1 MTLPSSGVISISDLR
16 TEFSGPTPSSL
27 SDYYS
32 GGTYVPAGTQNGSG
46 TVIPTSGTIA
56 LSNFY
61 GAKNW
66 VKSTAYLGDGVGSY
80 NGGNNGSAF
89 LYGAHT
95 TSGGSAGMPGT
106 CYIQDTSTG
115 SRKYSINLSST
126 YFPLVPSI
134 VNSDNS
140 LNQYCLGTGDVTPA
154 YSYADVPILVWRNQ
168 YSNWTDTMIQNE
180 LGLSTAQV
188 AQVQYASQVW
198 WANAYSG
205 MDSLLYYGIAIL
217 NSSNYNSGSL
227 GNAWNNKTV
236 VEYFYNDDTGGEWS
250 DHGFIFAPTITS
262 NVASG
267 GTSAFTKTGNTGRDG
282 GGVIGSLSNYC
293 VTLDNY
299 SLVVPIVKS
308 NNGFSGGARNGN
320 RNPFVAK
327 FGYIKLS

>member
-46 TVIPTSGTIA
+46 AVIPTSGTIA

-66 VKSTAYLGDGVGSY
+66 VKSTAYLGDGNGTGS
-80 NGGNNGSAF
+80 GSAF

-106 CYIQDTSTG
+106 CYIQDTSTN

-134 VNSDNS
+134 VNNDNS
-140 LNQYCLGTGDVTPA
+140 LNQYCLGTGDVSPA
-154 YSYADVPILVWRNQ
+154 YSYAGVPILVWRNQ

-180 LGLSTAQV
+180 LGLSTTQV

-198 WANAYSG
+198 WANGFAG
-205 MDSLLYYGIAIL
+205 MDSWLYYAIAIL
-217 NSSNYNSGSL
+217 DSRNYNSGSL
-227 GNAWNNKTV
+227 GNAWANKTI
-236 VEYFYNDDTGGEWS
+236 VEYFWNYDFGSEWS
-250 DHGFIFAPTITS
+250 DHGFTFVPTIS
-262 NVASG
+262 GGVASG
-267 GTSAFTKTGNTGRDG
+267 GTTAFTMTGATFRDG
-282 GGVIGSLSNYC
+282 GGVLGSLSNYC

-308 NNGFSGGARNGN
+308 DNGFSGGARNGS
-320 RNPFVAK
+320 REPFMAK
-327 FGYIKLS
+327 FGYILLS